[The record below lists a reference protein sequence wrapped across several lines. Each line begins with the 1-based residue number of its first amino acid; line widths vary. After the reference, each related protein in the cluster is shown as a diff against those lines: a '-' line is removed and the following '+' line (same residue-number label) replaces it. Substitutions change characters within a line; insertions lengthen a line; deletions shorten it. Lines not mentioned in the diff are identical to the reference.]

1 MEKRKKK
8 ILTAILSLLLIAVYL
23 MIFRLSADN
32 GENSSRISMKVSKT
46 AVSLYYRL
54 RGGRMDDA
62 AFVTG
67 AAACVEGAVRKLAHF
82 TEYMAVGFLSGG
94 IWCLWVADGQKR
106 TAGVLIQL
114 LVSAGLDE
122 LHQYFV
128 PGRHASLRDVMI
140 DVLGGCAGF
149 AIVLCLKGLTK
160 VWNHIRRRESETCF

>member
-54 RGGRMDDA
+54 RGGGMDDA

-67 AAACVEGAVRKLAHF
+67 AAACVEGAVRNLAHL
-82 TEYMAVGFLSGG
+82 TQYMEVGFLSCG
-94 IWCLWVADGQKR
+94 IWCLWVAD
-106 TAGVLIQL
+106 
-114 LVSAGLDE
+114 
-122 LHQYFV
+122 
-128 PGRHASLRDVMI
+128 
-140 DVLGGCAGF
+140 
-149 AIVLCLKGLTK
+149 
-160 VWNHIRRRESETCF
+160 